1 LANPS
6 LLFMGAIG
14 IIAWGLAH
22 LFATKPVIT
31 GMGAL
36 DRDQERILTMEWI
49 SGGFFLC
56 FIGVVVLLAGLLA
69 RPGDH
74 SSAAVCQASAIALM
88 VHTVLSLL
96 SGAQTNLLPLKIC
109 PLVTSVAAALI
120 FFGSL
125 HP

>member
-1 LANPS
+1 MANPS

-31 GMGAL
+31 GMGDL
-36 DRDQERILTMEWI
+36 DRDHERILIMEWI

-56 FIGVVVLLAGLLA
+56 FIGVVVLLAVLLV

-74 SSAAVCQASAIALM
+74 SSAAICQASAIALL
-88 VHTVLSLL
+88 VHTVISLM

-109 PLVTSVAAALI
+109 PLVTGVAAALI